1 MHRVLQ
7 CARTARKNL
16 VLSKIAPI
24 LTRAVLLSK
33 RYFYG
38 SGLSP
43 EILLFAIRLL
53 LLAILLTILLTILLL
68 AILTL
73 ASSVTALTVRPV
85 RAALTALLT
94 WCRLIL
100 VVTTATLTATV
111 LATLFLSR

>member
-1 MHRVLQ
+1 MLQ
-7 CARTARKNL
+7 CAQTARKNL
-16 VLSKIAPI
+16 ALSKIAPT
-24 LTRAVLLSK
+24 LTRAALLSK

-43 EILLFAIRLL
+43 EILLFAVRLL
-53 LLAILLTILLTILLL
+53 LLAILLTILLLDILLL

-73 ASSVTALTVRPV
+73 ASSVTTLTVRPV

-100 VVTTATLTATV
+100 VVTTATLTATI

>member
-1 MHRVLQ
+1 MLQ
-7 CARTARKNL
+7 CAQTARKNL
-16 VLSKIAPI
+16 VLSKIAPT
-24 LTRAVLLSK
+24 LTRAALLSK

-43 EILLFAIRLL
+43 EILLFAVRLL
-53 LLAILLTILLTILLL
+53 LLAILLTILLL

-73 ASSVTALTVRPV
+73 SSSVTALTVRPV
-85 RAALTALLT
+85 RAALTTLLALLT

>member
-1 MHRVLQ
+1 MLQ
-7 CARTARKNL
+7 CAQTEHKNL
-16 VLSKIAPI
+16 VLSRIAPT

-43 EILLFAIRLL
+43 EILLFAVRLL
-53 LLAILLTILLTILLL
+53 LLAILLTILLL
-68 AILTL
+68 AILTMS
-73 ASSVTALTVRPV
+73 SSVTALTVRPV
-85 RAALTALLT
+85 RAALTALRT

-100 VVTTATLTATV
+100 VVTTATLTATI

>member
-1 MHRVLQ
+1 M
-7 CARTARKNL
+7 
-16 VLSKIAPI
+16 
-24 LTRAVLLSK
+24 

-43 EILLFAIRLL
+43 EILLFAVRLL
-53 LLAILLTILLTILLL
+53 LLAILLLT
-68 AILTL
+68 ILTL
-73 ASSVTALTVRPV
+73 ASSVTTLTVRPV

>member
-1 MHRVLQ
+1 MLQ
-7 CARTARKNL
+7 CAQTARKNL
-16 VLSKIAPI
+16 ALNRIAPT

-43 EILLFAIRLL
+43 EILLFAVRLL
-53 LLAILLTILLTILLL
+53 LLTILLLTILLL

-85 RAALTALLT
+85 RAALTDLLA

>member
-1 MHRVLQ
+1 M
-7 CARTARKNL
+7 
-16 VLSKIAPI
+16 IAPT

-43 EILLFAIRLL
+43 EILLFAVRLL
-53 LLAILLTILLTILLL
+53 LLAILLTILLL

-73 ASSVTALTVRPV
+73 ASSITALTVRPV
-85 RAALTALLT
+85 RAALTTLLT

>member
-1 MHRVLQ
+1 M
-7 CARTARKNL
+7 
-16 VLSKIAPI
+16 
-24 LTRAVLLSK
+24 TRAITLLSK

-43 EILLFAIRLL
+43 EILLFAVRLL
-53 LLAILLTILLTILLL
+53 LLAILLTILLLTILLL
-68 AILTL
+68 TILLLSILTL

>member
-1 MHRVLQ
+1 MSL
-7 CARTARKNL
+7 CAQTERKNL
-16 VLSKIAPI
+16 VLSRIAPT
-24 LTRAVLLSK
+24 LTRAALLSK

-43 EILLFAIRLL
+43 EILLFAVRLL
-53 LLAILLTILLTILLL
+53 LLTILLDILLTILRL

-73 ASSVTALTVRPV
+73 ASSVTDLTVRPV
-85 RAALTALLT
+85 RAALTTLLT

-100 VVTTATLTATV
+100 VVTTATLTSTV